1 MLWPVLATLRS
12 AAETAEVLVVSSGGP
27 FGGLFAREFSGRNL
41 TITPGMLTSELY
53 RQVFHSA
60 PNLTGVCATWRSTI
74 WPIFEICS
82 ERPVFFESSQPNHSL
97 RDNLAGRALDEW
109 TFEFTRELFPLIGGA
124 RISFTGSYMS
134 ALLIRWFASRL
145 TRHNL
150 ARLGSNLA
158 FAATLAICAPL
169 ARFASRIEERQNPHR
184 FRAHCTSMTIEIDL
198 P

>member
-1 MLWPVLATLRS
+1 
-12 AAETAEVLVVSSGGP
+12 VLVVSSGGP

-53 RQVFHSA
+53 WQVLRSAPKFDLCLCDLAIDDLANFRDLFGKVRPFLKDHSRIIVFH
-60 PNLTGVCATWRSTI
+60 
-74 WPIFEICS
+74 
-82 ERPVFFESSQPNHSL
+82 
-97 RDNLAGRALDEW
+97 DNLAGRALDER
-109 TFEFTRELFPLIGGA
+109 TFEFTRGLFPLIGGA

-134 ALLIRWFASRL
+134 ALIIRWFASRL

-169 ARFASRIEERQNPHR
+169 ARFASRIEERQNPRR